1 MSENDFTLSGII
13 SANPNF
19 AGTGNKDGQVVR
31 RPFVRIVTFS
41 TIIAQSGVFK
51 VIIKPALVKEL
62 TKRK

>member
-1 MSENDFTLSGII
+1 MSENDFTLSGKIL
-13 SANPNF
+13 ANPNF

-31 RPFVRIVTFS
+31 GPDVRIVTFS
-41 TIIAQSGVFK
+41 TIAQSGVFK

>member
-1 MSENDFTLSGII
+1 MSENDFTLSGKI

-31 RPFVRIVTFS
+31 RPFVRIVTLS
-41 TIIAQSGVFK
+41 TIAHSGVFK